1 MASRRVNMITTYEQL
16 KTDDGET
23 VKGRTKLFIIESD
36 EHGNIV
42 RSHSGTTI
50 IPEVTGTL
58 FIVDDWLI
66 PQLQKV
72 KFSDGVL
79 SVKDGEKLTPPVKTE
94 KELQREAL
102 LKQLA
107 ELDSQPSE

>member
-1 MASRRVNMITTYEQL
+1 MITTYEQL
-16 KTDDGET
+16 KTDDGENIH
-23 VKGRTKLFIIESD
+23 GRTKLLIIETDD
-36 EHGNIV
+36 EGNIV
-42 RSHSGTTI
+42 RSHSGTSF

-66 PQLQKV
+66 PQLWKV
-72 KFSDGVL
+72 KFLNGVL
-79 SVKDGEKLTPPVKTE
+79 SVKDGETLTSPVKTE

-107 ELDSQPSE
+107 ELDSQPTE

>member
-1 MASRRVNMITTYEQL
+1 MIKTYEQL
-16 KTDDGET
+16 KTDDGENIH
-23 VKGRTKLFIIESD
+23 GRTKLLIIETDD
-36 EHGNIV
+36 EGNIV
-42 RSHSGTTI
+42 RSHSGI
-50 IPEVTGTL
+50 SFIPEVTGTL

-66 PQLQKV
+66 PQLWKV
-72 KFSDGVL
+72 KFLNGVL
-79 SVKDGEKLTPPVKTE
+79 SVKDGETLTPPVKTE